1 VFGDGFPG
9 MMRRSRRAAHEP
21 RGLLRWAPRE
31 WPCGASTLGSVFDL
45 SLQLDL
51 SIRVIVAAILGLAV
65 GFEREI
71 HGHPAGLRTHML
83 VASGSALFTVL
94 SAYGFR
100 NVGGGTELS
109 AIDPTRIA
117 AQIVSGIGFL
127 GAGAILKDGIVIRG
141 LTTAASLWATS
152 AVGMAAGA
160 GEYVIAAV
168 ATGTILVSLW
178 PINALAERLHGTAVP
193 ETQLRL
199 AMERLESLGEV
210 STIHVGGRLEIGQ
223 ISTQRLGRNSY
234 RADIAIRG
242 RTQSV
247 IAGAIEAIDRLEGVD
262 IIGTSQND

>member
-1 VFGDGFPG
+1 
-9 MMRRSRRAAHEP
+9 MI
-21 RGLLRWAPRE
+21 
-31 WPCGASTLGSVFDL
+31 DL

-51 SIRVIVAAILGLAV
+51 SVRLIVAAALGLAV

-83 VASGSALFTVL
+83 VASGSALFTVI
-94 SAYGFR
+94 SAYGF
-100 NVGGGTELS
+100 GGVPNAGP
-109 AIDPTRIA
+109 IDPTRIA

-160 GEYVIAAV
+160 GEYIIAGV
-168 ATGTILVSLW
+168 ATATILVSLW

-193 ETQLRL
+193 EVQIRL
-199 AMERLESLGEV
+199 SMQHLESLGAV
-210 STIHVGGRLEIGQ
+210 TGILVGHRLDIGQ
-223 ISTQRLGRNSY
+223 ISTQRLGRESY

-247 IAGAIEAIDRLEGVD
+247 ITSALGAIDELDGVD
-262 IIGTSQND
+262 IVSTSSSD